1 MSVKR
6 IPVAEGLFVDSADE
20 PRLLGSRCANCNI
33 PYFPKTAVCHNP
45 DCTNSTIEDANFGPR
60 GKIWSCARQDYEPP
74 APVQYDQ
81 PFQPYAMAV
90 VDMDDGLRVLGRI
103 ATDDPL
109 SVAPD
114 MDVELVVAP
123 LAHDED
129 GNELVSWQ
137 FRIV

>member
-1 MSVKR
+1 MSTNQVQ
-6 IPVAEGLFVDSADE
+6 AANGLFADSGE
-20 PRLLGSRCANCNI
+20 GPRLLGSVCRGCTT
-33 PYFPKTAVCHNP
+33 PYFPKSTLCHNP
-45 DCTNSTIEDANFGPR
+45 ESDESRMEDASFGPR

-81 PFQPYAMAV
+81 PFEPYAMAV
-90 VDMDDGLRVLGRI
+90 VDLDDGLRVLGRI